1 MGWIKRLGTAVVGLL
16 ATGCATYTQKTDPIV
31 NAFASGNTAQA
42 AMLAQ
47 KLAGTVH
54 DPSKSLD
61 EQARGP
67 GNDRLLFRLEQGAVL
82 RTAGDFEGSNL
93 AFDHARQLVDRFD
106 EQARVKLAQEGAALL
121 TNPTVL
127 DYRGRVYDRVM
138 LSTYRAMNFLESGRL
153 DEARPELLAAY
164 ERQRETVE
172 RYAKQID
179 AEQQKVVRDAKQP
192 SPNSAASADV
202 QRTMDDPFAQA
213 SIQSAY
219 AGLEQMKAYE
229 DFVNPFAEYLQ
240 GLYFL
245 HAAVDGSDVERGRVA
260 LRKAAAIV
268 QSNDFMNRDAML
280 ADQIAWGARV
290 EPMTYVIFETGM
302 GPRREQ
308 IRIDLPI
315 FIFNI
320 AVNDTQVDYVGMAFP
335 TLRREGSFVP
345 FLRIDTPDGSV
356 QTQVVADMDAVIAA
370 EFKRELPMVIT
381 KTIASTA
388 IKAALAYGASR
399 ATEDNEWLNIA
410 TRIGATLYQAAMN
423 QADLRTWRTLPK
435 QFQVAHFPTPAD
447 RTIRLGLP
455 SGTLLPPISLD
466 PGNVNVVY
474 VRSTSPLAP
483 MIVRQYVL
491 R

>member
-1 MGWIKRLGTAVVGLL
+1 MGRINRTGLGVVAML
-16 ATGCATYTQKTDPIV
+16 ATGCATYTHKTDPIIS
-31 NAFASGNTAQA
+31 AFAAGNHAQA
-42 AMLAQ
+42 VIQAE

-82 RTAGDFEGSNL
+82 RAAGDFEGSNL

-106 EQARVKLAQEGAALL
+106 EQARVKLAQEGTALL

-138 LSTYRAMNFLESGRL
+138 LWTYRAMNYLEAGQI
-153 DEARPELLAAY
+153 DQARPELLAAY

-179 AEQQKVVRDAKQP
+179 AEQQRAIRDAQRP
-192 SPNSAASADV
+192 DATSAASADV
-202 QRTMDDPFAQA
+202 QRTIDDPFAQA
-213 SIQSAY
+213 SLQSAY
-219 AGLEQMKAYE
+219 AGLEQLAVYE

-240 GLYFL
+240 GLFFL
-245 HAAVDGSDVERGRVA
+245 HAAADGSDVERGRVA

-268 QSNDFMNRDAML
+268 QSNDFLHQDAIL
-280 ADQIAWGARV
+280 ADQIASGARV
-290 EPMTYVIFETGM
+290 DPITYVIFETGI

-315 FIFNI
+315 FIFNL
-320 AVNDTQVDYVGMAFP
+320 AVSDTQVDYVGLAFP
-335 TLRREGSFVP
+335 TIRPEGSFMP
-345 FLRIDTPDGSV
+345 FLRVDTPEGSI
-356 QTQVVADMDAVIAA
+356 QTQIVADMDAIVAA

-410 TRIGATLYQAAMN
+410 ARIGATIYQAAVN

-435 QFQVAHFPTPAD
+435 QFQVARFPTPAD

-455 SGTLLPPISLD
+455 SGVLLAPIPLVD
-466 PGNVNVVY
+466 GNVNVVY

-483 MIVRQYVL
+483 MIVRQYAL